1 MTQTTLYVGRH
12 SIQPGERVSLDLP
25 LARIYTHTDIT
36 MPLQVLHGREAGP
49 RLFVSAAIHGDEIN
63 GVEIIRRLLKL
74 PVLKK
79 IRGSLLAIPVVN
91 VYGFVIGKR
100 YLPDRRDLNRS
111 FPGSETGSLTARLA
125 HLFMKEIVMK
135 CTHGIDLH
143 TGANNRSNLPQVRAC
158 MDDPETATLARAF
171 AAPIILNANVRDG
184 SLRQTVKERGLPIL
198 VYEGGEPLRFDEM
211 SIRAGV
217 KGILNVMRKINMLP
231 PSSDKTVHTPSLIAR
246 RSSWVRAPI
255 GGILRS
261 QIPLGVRVEA
271 NQLLGIVGDA
281 FGENEIK
288 IHAPFAGLIIG
299 RSNIPL
305 VNEGDAVYHI
315 ADLSKPHGA
324 PLTPTTSQ
332 TELDPDTTFAPAP
345 TPISL

>member
-12 SIQPGERVSLDLP
+12 SIRPGERVSLDLP

-63 GVEIIRRLLKL
+63 GVEIIRRLLKS
-74 PVLKK
+74 PFLKK
-79 IRGSLLAIPVVN
+79 IRGTLLAIPVVN
-91 VYGFVIGKR
+91 VYGFVTGKR

-125 HLFMKEIVMK
+125 HLFMKEIVVK

-158 MDDPETATLARAF
+158 MDDPDTASLARAF
-171 AAPIILNANVRDG
+171 AAPLILNANVRDG
-184 SLRQTVKERGLPIL
+184 SLRQTVKELGLPIL

-217 KGILNVMRKINMLP
+217 RGILNVMRKINMLP
-231 PSSDKTVHTPSLIAR
+231 PSSEKNIHPQSLIAR

-255 GGILRS
+255 GGMLRS
-261 QIPLGVRVEA
+261 KIPLGAKVEA
-271 NQLLGIVGDA
+271 RQLLGILGDA
-281 FGENEIK
+281 FGENEIE
-288 IHAPFAGLIIG
+288 IRAPFAGLIIG
-299 RSNIPL
+299 KSNIPL
-305 VNEGDAVYHI
+305 VNEGDAIYHI
-315 ADLSKPHGA
+315 ADLSKPHTVA
-324 PLTPTTSQ
+324 PTISQ
-332 TELDPDTTFAPAP
+332 TELDPDTNLVPSPSTSS
-345 TPISL
+345 I